1 MNLEAL
7 KISLNKHEGRKN
19 KLYRDTEGH
28 LTGGVGHNFDQP
40 LPEVLIDLILDFD
53 ISVAVEELDRVFP
66 SWRTHSEARQTVLVE
81 LCFNLGAPRLK
92 EFTKFWFA
100 MQQQNYDEASRQLLD
115 SKWAKQVKGRA
126 DTLTRRLRED
136 SLT

>member
-7 KISLNKHEGRKN
+7 KESLKNHEGVKRFP
-19 KLYRDTEGH
+19 YRDTEEK
-28 LTGGVGHNFDQP
+28 LTIGVGHLLDAEMP
-40 LPEVLIDLILDFD
+40 PKLIDLILEFD